1 MKNKYLFLILSLMIF
16 ALFVGCNRSPSKGE
30 HGRTEFR
37 HPHKGDRKDFHRFDH
52 SRIDRMAKKLDL
64 SAEQVAALKEMEKE
78 IMEKQFEMRK
88 ERKHKDIFKEKIVE
102 MVQKDSLSKEE
113 IIAFMEELHSLG
125 EEFRKETDS
134 FVAERL
140 VKMHSILT
148 KEQREKLAKKL
159 EEFEPKP
166 RFKEKEDIK

>member
-1 MKNKYLFLILSLMIF
+1 MKNKYLFLILF
-16 ALFVGCNRSPSKGE
+16 ALFMGCNRSPSKGE
-30 HGRTEFR
+30 HGRPEFR
-37 HPHKGDRKDFHRFDH
+37 HPHKGDSKDFHRFDY
-52 SRIDRMAKKLDL
+52 SRVDKMAKKLDL
-64 SAEQVAALKEMEKE
+64 SAEQVEALKEMEKE
-78 IMEKQFEMRK
+78 IMEKQFEMRRDK
-88 ERKHKDIFKEKIVE
+88 KHKDFVKEKIVE
-102 MVQKDSLSKEE
+102 MIKKDSLSKEE
-113 IIAFMEELHSLG
+113 ITGLMEELHSMG

-166 RFKEKEDIK
+166 RFKEKEDKK

>member
-1 MKNKYLFLILSLMIF
+1 
-16 ALFVGCNRSPSKGE
+16 
-30 HGRTEFR
+30 
-37 HPHKGDRKDFHRFDH
+37 
-52 SRIDRMAKKLDL
+52 
-64 SAEQVAALKEMEKE
+64 
-78 IMEKQFEMRK
+78 MRK